1 MIRKARSPWRA
12 YAALEAAIGFWAV
25 VSVWLLPG
33 AAGVIPFLLGAEP
46 SPFAMW
52 FASFALDR
60 LTAAIEGAANSSAG
74 VYGAN
79 TAGAVAGALVCARS
93 AWPSLVRQPH
103 AVLDTAAQRRRRACD
118 TRGADDDRKRRR

>member
-1 MIRKARSPWRA
+1 M
-12 YAALEAAIGFWAV
+12 
-25 VSVWLLPG
+25 SVWLLPG
-33 AAGVIPFLLGAEP
+33 AAGVIPFPLGAEP

-52 FASFALDR
+52 FASFALPPLALFPATAAMGGTLTALDR